1 MPRKSFPAAL
11 KAAFPHTVP
20 ILTGYLAVGLAYG
33 LLMSSKGYNFLWSGF
48 VSAFAFCGSMQYV
61 AITLLT
67 TAFDPLS
74 AFFLSLMVN
83 ARHLFFS
90 LALLPKYRGLGRLRY
105 FLIYTLS
112 DENFSLSSTVE
123 PPEDTD
129 PTLFYFAMSLL
140 TWLYWVAFSMLGGLI
155 GGLITFDIT
164 GIDFAL
170 TALFVVLFIE
180 QVIKRENRPAG
191 FMGLACSVAGLAVFG
206 ADSMV
211 IPAMVLTLIA
221 LLLGR
226 KNYAP
231 EFYPVPDHRLH
242 GGAGHPDHP
251 LDAVSGVLR
260 RPEAPQGGGG
270 SGPSAAPGHDGSA
283 GGIQPAEHRPF
294 TGSHGLPEAI
304 AVAVTAGL
312 HLWKRSTLLS
322 ILAGTAVYMLLV
334 QLVFV

>member
-33 LLMSSKGYNFLWSGF
+33 LLMASKGYNFLWSGF

-83 ARHLFFS
+83 ARHLFFA
-90 LALLPKYRGLGRLRY
+90 LALLPKYRGLGKLRY

-123 PPEDTD
+123 PPED
-129 PTLFYFAMSLL
+129 ML
-140 TWLYWVAFSMLGGLI
+140 TWLYWIVFSMLGGLI
-155 GGLITFDIT
+155 GELITFDLT

-180 QVIKRENRPAG
+180 QAVHRENRPAG

-211 IPAMVLTLIA
+211 IPAMVLTLVA

-226 KNYAP
+226 KKLCA
-231 EFYPVPDHRLH
+231 
-242 GGAGHPDHP
+242 
-251 LDAVSGVLR
+251 
-260 RPEAPQGGGG
+260 
-270 SGPSAAPGHDGSA
+270 
-283 GGIQPAEHRPF
+283 
-294 TGSHGLPEAI
+294 
-304 AVAVTAGL
+304 
-312 HLWKRSTLLS
+312 
-322 ILAGTAVYMLLV
+322 
-334 QLVFV
+334 

>member
-33 LLMSSKGYNFLWSGF
+33 VLMASKGYNFLWSGF

-61 AITLLT
+61 SITLLT

-90 LALLPKYRGLGRLRY
+90 LALLPKYRALGGLRY

-123 PPEDTD
+123 PPEGQD
-129 PTLFYFAMSLL
+129 PTLFYFAMSFL
-140 TWLYWVAFSMLGGLI
+140 TWLYWIVFSMLGGLI

-191 FMGLACSVAGLAVFG
+191 FMGLAYSVAGLAVFG
-206 ADSMV
+206 ADNMV

-226 KNYAP
+226 KKLCA
-231 EFYPVPDHRLH
+231 
-242 GGAGHPDHP
+242 
-251 LDAVSGVLR
+251 
-260 RPEAPQGGGG
+260 
-270 SGPSAAPGHDGSA
+270 
-283 GGIQPAEHRPF
+283 
-294 TGSHGLPEAI
+294 
-304 AVAVTAGL
+304 
-312 HLWKRSTLLS
+312 
-322 ILAGTAVYMLLV
+322 
-334 QLVFV
+334 

>member
-1 MPRKSFPAAL
+1 MKSFYYTPDASSFPVVFLLFSHLRTLPFSAIMPVHPTGGGILQQKSFPTAL

-33 LLMSSKGYNFLWSGF
+33 LLMASKGYHFLWSGF

-67 TAFDPLS
+67 TAFDPFS

-90 LALLPKYRGLGRLRY
+90 LALLPKYRQLGRLRY

-123 PPEDTD
+123 PPEDVD

-140 TWLYWVAFSMLGGLI
+140 TWLYWVVFSML

-180 QVIKRENRPAG
+180 QVVQRENRPAG
-191 FMGLACSVAGLAVFG
+191 FLGLACSVAGLAVFG
-206 ADSMV
+206 AENMV
-211 IPAMVLTLIA
+211 IPAMVLTLAA

-226 KNYAP
+226 KKLCA
-231 EFYPVPDHRLH
+231 
-242 GGAGHPDHP
+242 
-251 LDAVSGVLR
+251 
-260 RPEAPQGGGG
+260 
-270 SGPSAAPGHDGSA
+270 
-283 GGIQPAEHRPF
+283 
-294 TGSHGLPEAI
+294 
-304 AVAVTAGL
+304 
-312 HLWKRSTLLS
+312 
-322 ILAGTAVYMLLV
+322 
-334 QLVFV
+334 

>member
-33 LLMSSKGYNFLWSGF
+33 LLMASKGYNFLWSGF

-83 ARHLFFS
+83 ARHLFFA
-90 LALLPKYRGLGRLRY
+90 LALLPKYRGLGKLRY

-123 PPEDTD
+123 PPEDMD

-140 TWLYWVAFSMLGGLI
+140 TWLYWIAFSMLGGLI
-155 GGLITFDIT
+155 GELITFDLT

-170 TALFVVLFIE
+170 TALFVVLFIYGWNQYLWPLLVTNQE
-180 QVIKRENRPAG
+180 SMYTIV
-191 FMGLACSVAGLAVFG
+191 MGIQRMVNIPDAV
-206 ADSMV
+206 
-211 IPAMVLTLIA
+211 PEWNLIMAVA
-221 LLLGR
+221 LLGM
-226 KNYAP
+226 
-231 EFYPVPDHRLH
+231 
-242 GGAGHPDHP
+242 
-251 LDAVSGVLR
+251 
-260 RPEAPQGGGG
+260 
-270 SGPSAAPGHDGSA
+270 
-283 GGIQPAEHRPF
+283 
-294 TGSHGLPEAI
+294 LPP
-304 AVAVTAGL
+304 
-312 HLWKRSTLLS
+312 
-322 ILAGTAVYMLLV
+322 LLV
-334 QLVFV
+334 VLGMQKLFVRGLVETEK

>member
-33 LLMSSKGYNFLWSGF
+33 LLMASKGYHFLWSGF

-83 ARHLFFS
+83 ARHLFFA
-90 LALLPKYRGLGRLRY
+90 LALLPKYRGLGKLRY

-112 DENFSLSSTVE
+112 DENL
-123 PPEDTD
+123 D

-140 TWLYWVAFSMLGGLI
+140 TWLYWIVFSMLGGLI
-155 GGLITFDIT
+155 GELITFDLT

-170 TALFVVLFIE
+170 TALFVVLFLE
-180 QVIKRENRPAG
+180 QAVHRENRPAG

-226 KNYAP
+226 KKLCA
-231 EFYPVPDHRLH
+231 
-242 GGAGHPDHP
+242 
-251 LDAVSGVLR
+251 
-260 RPEAPQGGGG
+260 
-270 SGPSAAPGHDGSA
+270 
-283 GGIQPAEHRPF
+283 
-294 TGSHGLPEAI
+294 
-304 AVAVTAGL
+304 
-312 HLWKRSTLLS
+312 
-322 ILAGTAVYMLLV
+322 
-334 QLVFV
+334 

>member
-33 LLMSSKGYNFLWSGF
+33 LLMASKGYNFLWSGF

-83 ARHLFFS
+83 ARHLFFA
-90 LALLPKYRGLGRLRY
+90 LALLPKYRGLGKLRY

-123 PPEDTD
+123 PPEDMD

-140 TWLYWVAFSMLGGLI
+140 TWLYWIVFSMLGGLI
-155 GGLITFDIT
+155 GELITFDLT

-180 QVIKRENRPAG
+180 QAVHRENRPAG

-211 IPAMVLTLIA
+211 VEDLGRLLPPAMMG
-221 LLLGR
+221 LLVV
-226 KNYAP
+226 Y
-231 EFYPVPDHRLH
+231 
-242 GGAGHPDHP
+242 
-251 LDAVSGVLR
+251 SLR
-260 RPEAPQGGGG
+260 NTDIL
-270 SGPSAAPGHDGSA
+270 S
-283 GGIQPAEHRPF
+283 
-294 TGSHGLPEAI
+294 GSHGLPEAI
-304 AVAVTAGL
+304 AVTVTAGL
-312 HLWKRSTLLS
+312 HLWRRSTLLS

>member
-1 MPRKSFPAAL
+1 MEKARGGFAQAL
-11 KAAFPHTVP
+11 RAAFPVTVP
-20 ILTGYLAVGLAYG
+20 VLTGFLCLGVASGI
-33 LLMSSKGYNFLWSGF
+33 LMSTSGLGI
-48 VSAFAFCGSMQYV
+48 VWTGLMSAVAFGGSMQFV
-61 AITLLT
+61 AISLLCG
-67 TAFDPLS
+67 AFDPLQ
-74 AFFLSLMVN
+74 ALLLSLMVN

-129 PTLFYFAMSLL
+129 PTLFYFAMSFL
-140 TWLYWVAFSMLGGLI
+140 TWLYWVVFSMLGGLI

-206 ADSMV
+206 ADNMV

-221 LLLGR
+221 LLLVR
-226 KNYAP
+226 KKLCA
-231 EFYPVPDHRLH
+231 
-242 GGAGHPDHP
+242 
-251 LDAVSGVLR
+251 
-260 RPEAPQGGGG
+260 
-270 SGPSAAPGHDGSA
+270 
-283 GGIQPAEHRPF
+283 
-294 TGSHGLPEAI
+294 
-304 AVAVTAGL
+304 
-312 HLWKRSTLLS
+312 
-322 ILAGTAVYMLLV
+322 
-334 QLVFV
+334 

>member
-1 MPRKSFPAAL
+1 MPRKSFLAAL
-11 KAAFPHTVP
+11 KSAFPHTVP

-33 LLMSSKGYNFLWSGF
+33 LLMASKGYNFLWSGF

-140 TWLYWVAFSMLGGLI
+140 TWLYWVVFSMLGGLI
-155 GGLITFDIT
+155 GSLITFDIT

-206 ADSMV
+206 ADNMV

-226 KNYAP
+226 K
-231 EFYPVPDHRLH
+231 
-242 GGAGHPDHP
+242 
-251 LDAVSGVLR
+251 
-260 RPEAPQGGGG
+260 
-270 SGPSAAPGHDGSA
+270 
-283 GGIQPAEHRPF
+283 
-294 TGSHGLPEAI
+294 
-304 AVAVTAGL
+304 
-312 HLWKRSTLLS
+312 TLCS
-322 ILAGTAVYMLLV
+322 
-334 QLVFV
+334 